1 MFGRRFRRLW
11 RGGGYGYGRGGCYG
25 PGYARADWRT
35 GATPWDWEAEGW
47 GGPPPWARR
56 WGVDVP
62 PAERK
67 TWLEQAKTHL
77 QARLDEIEKELQ
89 SLTTSSDEA

>member
-1 MFGRRFRRLW
+1 MFGRRFRKPW
-11 RGGGYGYGRGGCYG
+11 RGGGYGRGMGYG
-25 PGYARADWRT
+25 PGYARDWRT
-35 GATPWDWEAEGW
+35 GVTPWDWEADAW

-56 WGVDVP
+56 WGVDAS

-67 TWLEQAKTHL
+67 AWLEQAKTHL

-89 SLTTSSDEA
+89 SLTTTDES